1 VLIIHSWS
9 YFYYLF
15 WLPDFS
21 GSANGSGMQVS
32 FEKPLLGNGKTIP
45 HLPFMLC
52 LKHYFY
58 VSLGLNTSY
67 WRWTRSHCK
76 STRITL
82 ILRATNARVSLCC
95 ALIICRCWPSS
106 AFVILWC
113 AIYACMCIILG
124 IFMMR
129 HRFVVIQWKYE
140 LKIICYCAPLWLDH

>member
-1 VLIIHSWS
+1 MVGSYGQWLNILYHWVSCVLIVHSWS
-9 YFYYLF
+9 YLYYLF

-95 ALIICRCWPSS
+95 AFIICRCWPSS
-106 AFVILWC
+106 AFC
-113 AIYACMCIILG
+113 Y
-124 IFMMR
+124 
-129 HRFVVIQWKYE
+129 FVVLY
-140 LKIICYCAPLWLDH
+140 ICMYMHYFGHFYDET